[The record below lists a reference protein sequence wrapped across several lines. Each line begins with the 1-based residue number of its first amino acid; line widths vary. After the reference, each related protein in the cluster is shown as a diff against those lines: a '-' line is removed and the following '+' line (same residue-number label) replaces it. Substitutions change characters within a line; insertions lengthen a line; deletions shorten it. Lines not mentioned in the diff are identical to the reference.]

1 MEGIFIKMP
10 KENYYRAIKV
20 ALFIGT
26 LLNIINNY
34 QAITTGIWTST
45 LIFKVSLTY
54 CVPFCVSS
62 YSSWKALKSV

>member
-1 MEGIFIKMP
+1 MS

-34 QAITTGIWTST
+34 QAILEGVWTAN

-62 YSSWKALKSV
+62 YSSFKATQAK